1 MTTTTEQ
8 LSAARACGHCG
19 LPTTQW
25 TRNVSAAERTE
36 GARGEHH
43 HHRYGHHGQHV
54 GGPCVCDATDDPS
67 KTTLRLEAQ
76 K

>member
-1 MTTTTEQ
+1 MPTTT
-8 LSAARACGHCG
+8 LCAHCS

-25 TRNVSAAERTE
+25 TRNVSAAERTG

-43 HHRYGHHGQHV
+43 HRRYGHGQYV
-54 GGPCVCDATDDPS
+54 GGPCVCSEAGS
-67 KTTLRLEAQ
+67 RLEAQ

>member
-19 LPTTQW
+19 LPMTQW
-25 TRNVSAAERTE
+25 TRNVSAAERTG

-43 HHRYGHHGQHV
+43 HHYYYGHHGQHV
-54 GGPCVCDATDDPS
+54 GGPCVCSEAGS
-67 KTTLRLEAQ
+67 RLEAQ